1 MNFLDLPI
9 DITLQI
15 IGEFRS
21 VPVIEKDGL
30 YNTFQREWKGL
41 AAIQACRLTC
51 RALNELVSCMLCP
64 MFRGGLERKTMER
77 IKNLSKNKLIAE
89 GMRAV
94 EINLAFRPRSIA
106 KDVKEYFEFAAEKVY
121 AHGRHCDW
129 DTEFEEFEDDDESP
143 EALEYRALLAAK
155 DMFRLIER
163 SWRQLANPKTRT
175 PEDFQ
180 GNSLYQQI
188 FKDCFQ
194 RYGMMQE
201 EEDQIVADGTFVQA
215 IAEAMA
221 QSSRT
226 VFLSFID
233 SPLSGTGFPKTL
245 AVARDPTLLTAEIL
259 EPHDWLKAE
268 ERKFDGKLLPAR
280 ILVELPI
287 ACERLG
293 APLQGLHIGCFPLTK
308 AFTCLLPQSCS
319 AESLVWRQLSSSCR
333 NLKYLQFGKRGMN
346 STPYRKGRIAVEHCT
361 IIDAYI
367 GALCS
372 APELVALYICMTPF
386 RVCDPKPH
394 SIREIPAADI
404 YYEAGNILRMIGS
417 SSSLKRIGI
426 QCVEISG
433 SDLEC
438 FLNRLPE
445 SGLRAIRLCS
455 VTLHSG
461 GFVSAVEILKSR
473 KLSSINCSVD
483 LSSLQ
488 GGEFG
493 PPQGFRDYFRVRD
506 KEERDSYL
514 DRMQERMRP
523 LLLRQATAYIC
534 GDEKVNPLLSGDFA

>member
-1 MNFLDLPI
+1 
-9 DITLQI
+9 
-15 IGEFRS
+15 
-21 VPVIEKDGL
+21 
-30 YNTFQREWKGL
+30 
-41 AAIQACRLTC
+41 
-51 RALNELVSCMLCP
+51 
-64 MFRGGLERKTMER
+64 
-77 IKNLSKNKLIAE
+77 
-89 GMRAV
+89 
-94 EINLAFRPRSIA
+94 
-106 KDVKEYFEFAAEKVY
+106 
-121 AHGRHCDW
+121 
-129 DTEFEEFEDDDESP
+129 
-143 EALEYRALLAAK
+143 
-155 DMFRLIER
+155 
-163 SWRQLANPKTRT
+163 
-175 PEDFQ
+175 
-180 GNSLYQQI
+180 
-188 FKDCFQ
+188 
-194 RYGMMQE
+194 
-201 EEDQIVADGTFVQA
+201 
-215 IAEAMA
+215 
-221 QSSRT
+221 
-226 VFLSFID
+226 
-233 SPLSGTGFPKTL
+233 
-245 AVARDPTLLTAEIL
+245 
-259 EPHDWLKAE
+259 
-268 ERKFDGKLLPAR
+268 
-280 ILVELPI
+280 
-287 ACERLG
+287 
-293 APLQGLHIGCFPLTK
+293 
-308 AFTCLLPQSCS
+308 
-319 AESLVWRQLSSSCR
+319 
-333 NLKYLQFGKRGMN
+333 LKYLQFGKRGMN